1 MRKIPKETVLL
12 ISLVVAAVVL
22 TFVMTDRGKKAD
34 NAQFVADFND
44 RVPERLR
51 IDDADEI
58 RSILPGCSMYL
69 TAEDYAYLHNFKDRY
84 NIDTLPAPPDD
95 YHKTGD
101 FVRNLMAQ
109 LAEIQDYQKE
119 HSVTD
124 EAISNSLNRQFAT
137 DTGNWLVAMKIDL
150 ENAS

>member
-1 MRKIPKETVLL
+1 MRKIPKETLL
-12 ISLVVAAVVL
+12 LVGMVVAAVVL
-22 TFVMTDRGKKAD
+22 TFVMTDYEKKAD
-34 NAQFVADFND
+34 DEQFVADFND

-58 RSILPGCSMYL
+58 KSVLPGCSMYL
-69 TAEDYAYLHNFKDRY
+69 TAADYAYLHNFKDRY
-84 NIDTLPAPPDD
+84 DIDTLPVPPDD

-119 HSVTD
+119 HGVTD

>member
-12 ISLVVAAVVL
+12 ISLVVAAIVL

-34 NAQFVADFND
+34 DAQFVADFND

-58 RSILPGCSMYL
+58 KSILPGCSMYL
-69 TAEDYAYLHNFKDRY
+69 TAADYAYLHNFKDRY

-119 HSVTD
+119 HGITD
-124 EAISNSLNRQFAT
+124 EAVSDSLNKQFLT
-137 DTGNWLVAMKIDL
+137 ETGNYFAAMKIDL
-150 ENAS
+150 KNTA

>member
-1 MRKIPKETVLL
+1 MRKIPKETLL
-12 ISLVVAAVVL
+12 LVGLVVAAVVL
-22 TFVMTDRGKKAD
+22 TFVMTDYEKKAD
-34 NAQFVADFND
+34 DEQFVADFND

-69 TAEDYAYLHNFKDRY
+69 TAADYAYLHNFKDKY
-84 NIDTLPAPPDD
+84 DIDTLPVPPDD

-119 HSVTD
+119 HGVTD
-124 EAISNSLNRQFAT
+124 GAISDSLNRQFAT
-137 DTGNWLVAMKIDL
+137 DTGNWLAAMKIDL

>member
-1 MRKIPKETVLL
+1 MRKIPKETLL
-12 ISLVVAAVVL
+12 LVGLVVAAVVL
-22 TFVMTDRGKKAD
+22 TFVMTDHGKKAD
-34 NAQFVADFND
+34 DARFVADFND
-44 RVPERLR
+44 RVPERLQ

-58 RSILPGCSMYL
+58 KSILPECSMYL
-69 TAEDYAYLHNFKDRY
+69 TAADYAYLHNFKDRY
-84 NIDTLPAPPDD
+84 DIATLPVPPDD

-119 HSVTD
+119 HGVTD
-124 EAISNSLNRQFAT
+124 KAVSDSLNRQFAT
-137 DTGNWLVAMKIDL
+137 DTGNWLAAMKIDL

>member
-1 MRKIPKETVLL
+1 MRKIPKETLL
-12 ISLVVAAVVL
+12 LVGLVVAAVVL
-22 TFVMTDRGKKAD
+22 TFVMTDHGKKAD
-34 NAQFVADFND
+34 DARFVADFND

-58 RSILPGCSMYL
+58 KSVLPGCSMYL
-69 TAEDYAYLHNFKDRY
+69 TAADYAYLHNFKDRY
-84 NIDTLPAPPDD
+84 DIDTLPVPPDD

-101 FVRNLMAQ
+101 FVRNLMTQ

-119 HSVTD
+119 HGVTD
-124 EAISNSLNRQFAT
+124 KAVSDSLNRQFAT
-137 DTGNWLVAMKIDL
+137 DTGNWLAAMKIDL

>member
-1 MRKIPKETVLL
+1 MRKIPKETLL
-12 ISLVVAAVVL
+12 LVCLVVAAVVL
-22 TFVMTDRGKKAD
+22 TFVMTDHGKKAD
-34 NAQFVADFND
+34 DARFVADFND

-58 RSILPGCSMYL
+58 KSVLPGCSMYL
-69 TAEDYAYLHNFKDRY
+69 TAADYAYLHNFKDRY
-84 NIDTLPAPPDD
+84 DIDTLPVPPDD

-101 FVRNLMAQ
+101 FVRNLMTQ

-119 HSVTD
+119 HGVTD
-124 EAISNSLNRQFAT
+124 KAVSDSLNRQFAT
-137 DTGNWLVAMKIDL
+137 DTGNWLAAMKIDL

>member
-12 ISLVVAAVVL
+12 IGLVVAAVVL

-69 TAEDYAYLHNFKDRY
+69 TAADYAYLHNFKDRY

-119 HSVTD
+119 HGVTD
-124 EAISNSLNRQFAT
+124 EAVSESLNKQFLT
-137 DTGNWLVAMKIDL
+137 ETGNYFAAMKIDL
-150 ENAS
+150 KNTA

>member
-1 MRKIPKETVLL
+1 MRKIPKETLL
-12 ISLVVAAVVL
+12 LVGLVVAAVVL
-22 TFVMTDRGKKAD
+22 TFVMTDHGKKAD
-34 NAQFVADFND
+34 DARFVADFND

-51 IDDADEI
+51 IDDADKI
-58 RSILPGCSMYL
+58 KSILPGCSMYL
-69 TAEDYAYLHNFKDRY
+69 TAADYAYLHNFKARY
-84 NIDTLPAPPDD
+84 DIDTLPVPPDD

-119 HSVTD
+119 HGVTD
-124 EAISNSLNRQFAT
+124 EAVSDSLNRQFAT
-137 DTGNWLVAMKIDL
+137 DTGNWLAAMKIDL

>member
-1 MRKIPKETVLL
+1 MRKIPKETLL
-12 ISLVVAAVVL
+12 LVGMVVAAVVL
-22 TFVMTDRGKKAD
+22 TFVMTDYEKKAD
-34 NAQFVADFND
+34 DEQFVADFND

-58 RSILPGCSMYL
+58 RSILPGRSMYL
-69 TAEDYAYLHNFKDRY
+69 TAADYAYLHNFKDRY
-84 NIDTLPAPPDD
+84 DIDTLPVPPDD

-109 LAEIQDYQKE
+109 LAKIQDYQKE
-119 HSVTD
+119 HGVTD
-124 EAISNSLNRQFAT
+124 EAVSDSLNRQFAT